1 MRRIRILGTPMDLGQ
16 SRRGVDMG
24 PSALRYA
31 GLRDRLQVL
40 GYDVLDNGN
49 VSTAQAEE
57 LAATPPTNTSPT
69 ENAHHLQEVSR
80 VCQKIYDRIQSYR
93 QQDDDDTQYVFLGGD
108 HSISMGTVAAMA
120 HDRLGVIWFDAH
132 ADINTPAMSL
142 SGNIHGMS
150 VAALLGEGPDALTCI
165 GGAAPRLLPSQIV
178 MVGTRDLDT
187 AERQRLAKGDIRV
200 YTMREVDEM
209 GIGRIAHEILAY
221 FADMTHLHLSLDLDG
236 LDPQVAP
243 GVGTPVP
250 GGIGYRE
257 AHLFMEIIADS
268 KKVRSLDI
276 VEVNPILD
284 RQNETARLAVELTT
298 GLFGKRIL

>member
-1 MRRIRILGTPMDLGQ
+1 MKRIRILGTPMDLGQ
-16 SRRGVDMG
+16 NRRGVDMG

-31 GLRDRLQVL
+31 GMRDRLLAL
-40 GYDVLDNGN
+40 GYEVVDHGN

-57 LAATPPTNTSPT
+57 LVTTLPDADPQPP
-69 ENAHHLQEVSR
+69 NAHHLNEVSR

-93 QQDDDDTQYVFLGGD
+93 QQDDPDTQYIFMGGD
-108 HSISMGTVAAMA
+108 HSISMGTVAAIA
-120 HDRLGVIWFDAH
+120 HERLGVIWFDAH
-132 ADINTPAMSL
+132 ADINTPATSL
-142 SGNIHGMS
+142 SGNIHGMP
-150 VAALLGEGPDALTCI
+150 VAALLGEGPTELTHI
-165 GGAAPRLLPSQIV
+165 GGRSPHLKPSQIV
-178 MVGTRDLDT
+178 MVGTRDLDL
-187 AERQRLAKGDIRV
+187 AERERLAVGDIRV

-209 GIGRIAHEILAY
+209 GIGRIAHEILDY

-236 LDPQVAP
+236 LDPQYAP

-250 GGIGYRE
+250 GGISYRE

-268 KKVRSLDI
+268 QKVRSLDI

-284 RQNETARLAVELTT
+284 QQNETARLAVELTT